1 MPLEARLSKMLSIV
15 ILGNNHEYR
24 VTSHMNM
31 ELRNFSMGTNKWRSG
46 PFDINQTR
54 FFMHYIIY
62 Y

>member
-1 MPLEARLSKMLSIV
+1 
-15 ILGNNHEYR
+15 
-24 VTSHMNM
+24 
-31 ELRNFSMGTNKWRSG
+31 LRNFSMGTNKWRSG